1 MLDLA
6 KQNFSE
12 SAEVGY
18 EFELKL
24 PTGESTGAFIK
35 VRGDQSKTVKAFARR
50 KYAELKAKDQAARR
64 RGKEP
69 EEMTLEEAEEMAV
82 EAAVV
87 RVIGWKGITE
97 NGEAIAFNAENATRI
112 FKEHPW
118 IREQVSEESALL
130 LNFRPT
136 GD

>member
-6 KQNFSE
+6 KTNFTE
-12 SAEVGY
+12 AAEAGY

-24 PTGESTGAFIK
+24 PTGEETGAFITI
-35 VRGDQSKTVKAFARR
+35 RGDQSKTVKAFARR
-50 KYAELKAKDQAARR
+50 KYTEMKQKEQAARR
-64 RGKEP
+64 RGKDP
-69 EEMTLEEAEEMAV
+69 EEITLEEAEELAI
-82 EAAVV
+82 EAATI

-97 NGEAIAFNAENATRI
+97 NGKPVEFNAENAARI

-118 IREQVSEESALL
+118 IREQITEESALL